1 MADLETGPL
10 QSSPDDENLRDGLE
24 ELEELRRERRE
35 FFTKVFF
42 GFLGLV
48 ALVALVVF
56 FPTINRRAAGGLR
69 AGQEAIVSRAS
80 VVGVDFEAWTEV
92 AALEN
97 NNNQIALNQL
107 MGTGRAFIVN
117 EGSDVVILEV
127 RFNSV
132 MVRALDGTNAGK
144 EGWLRSGSLRAN

>member
-10 QSSPDDENLRDGLE
+10 QSSSDDENLRDGLE
-24 ELEELRRERRE
+24 ELEELCWERRQ

-97 NNNQIALNQL
+97 VDNQTALNQL

-117 EGSDVVILEV
+117 EGSEV
-127 RFNSV
+127 LIIEARFNSV
-132 MVRALDGTNAGK
+132 MIRALDGTNAGK
-144 EGWLRSGSLRAN
+144 EGWLRSGSLRVN

>member
-10 QSSPDDENLRDGLE
+10 QSSSDDENLRDGLE
-24 ELEELRRERRE
+24 ELEELRWERRQ

-56 FPTINRRAAGGLR
+56 SPTINRRAAGGLR

-97 NNNQIALNQL
+97 VDNQTALNQL

-117 EGSDVVILEV
+117 EGSEV
-127 RFNSV
+127 LIIEARFNSV
-132 MVRALDGTNAGK
+132 MIRALDGTNAGK
-144 EGWLRSGSLRAN
+144 EGWLRSGSLRVN